1 MSPLVARPISAELS
15 LREERLERAQ
25 TPAPSAVRSRL
36 LEPAAIF
43 AIAYAVYAAFGIWSA
58 LGLQVVLGDAEA
70 RLEHAFS
77 VFWNDPSKLAAIG
90 FYWPPLQTLVLLPMA
105 AVKPLAT
112 SLVALPLTSALF
124 GAGLLVVLD
133 RALTTL
139 ELDRALRWV
148 LVAAFGL
155 NPMIFFYAVNGMAE
169 ILYLFFLTL
178 AMALF
183 VRWASTPRW
192 HDLPLVGF
200 AFAFGVLSRYEVGA
214 WLPLVLVA
222 VVAVL
227 MTRRVAVP
235 QIEAALLAIV
245 VPVGYA
251 LLLWTFLT
259 WEILGDP
266 LAWFKAL
273 FPRSAG
279 TTAATPE
286 PLGGLILDAL
296 QIHLTLFA
304 PAVAV
309 AALVLVVA
317 VRRRNIVGLALGA
330 GLLLNL
336 ATTLFILVR
345 SQSTTFLE
353 LRYNMRGMPLVL
365 LALGWLLMTVA
376 PARRRIAGLAAV
388 AAIVLAIP
396 ATAWTMLTSD
406 HVGAERVFLR
416 ALLYGETVGYVDEQR
431 TVAEFIRER
440 VPGRDRVLTDD
451 AQTFGIALL
460 DGHPER
466 YVDRIDVGD
475 DVWLRIRD
483 HPIGRVDYFLVRR
496 DPSGSDLIA
505 QRYPGL
511 NDPSHPLPSFT
522 RAVFE
527 HGRYVLYAIDW
538 QRPPH
543 GR

>member
-1 MSPLVARPISAELS
+1 M
-15 LREERLERAQ
+15 
-25 TPAPSAVRSRL
+25 
-36 LEPAAIF
+36 
-43 AIAYAVYAAFGIWSA
+43 
-58 LGLQVVLGDAEA
+58 VLGDAEA

-77 VFWNDPSKLAAIG
+77 VLWNDPSKLAAIG
-90 FYWPPLQTLVLLPMA
+90 FYWPPFQTLVLLPLA
-105 AVKPLAT
+105 AVKPVAT

-139 ELDRALRWV
+139 ELDRWLRWA

-178 AMALF
+178 GMALF
-183 VRWASTPRW
+183 VRWARMPRW

-200 AFAFGVLSRYEVGA
+200 AFACGVLSRYEVGA

-227 MTRRVAVP
+227 MSRRVAVL
-235 QIEAALLAIV
+235 QIEAAVLAV
-245 VPVGYA
+245 VIPVGYA

-266 LAWFKAL
+266 LGWFKAL

-279 TTAATPE
+279 TTAAAPE
-286 PLGGLILDAL
+286 PLGGLILDAV

-304 PAVAV
+304 PTVFV
-309 AALVLVVA
+309 AALALTVA
-317 VRRRNIVGLALGA
+317 IRRRSIVGGVLGA
-330 GLLLNL
+330 SLLLNL

-353 LRYNMRGMPLVL
+353 LRYNMRTIPLVL
-365 LALGWLLMTVA
+365 IALGWLLLTVP
-376 PARRRIAGLAAV
+376 PARRRLAGFTAV
-388 AAIVLAIP
+388 AALVLAIP
-396 ATAWTMLTSD
+396 VTGWTMLTSD

-416 ALLYGETVGYVDEQR
+416 ALLYDEATDYVDEQR
-431 TVAEFIRER
+431 TVAEFIRAR
-440 VPGRDRVLTDD
+440 VPGRNRVLTDD
-451 AQTFGIALL
+451 AQTFGIALI

-466 YVDRIDVGD
+466 YLDRIDVGD
-475 DVWLRIRD
+475 DAWRRIRD
-483 HPIGRVDYFLVRR
+483 NPVGRVDYFLIRR
-496 DPSGSDLIA
+496 GGSGTDLIA

-511 NDPSHPLPSFT
+511 SDPSRPAPTFA
-522 RAVFE
+522 RQVFRN
-527 HGRYVLYAIDW
+527 GRYVLFAIDW
-538 QRPPH
+538 QRASH